1 MNKEAYEEINAWAV
15 KKSAILR
22 HNPLQYIVKAML
34 ASFFIGFGVM
44 LSFKLAEPFFDAG
57 SPATVLMLG
66 AFFGIALILI
76 LYGGA
81 ELFTG
86 NTMYFTMS
94 TMSGKTNWKEAVAV
108 LGACYTGNLLG
119 ALCFALFISGAGIYN
134 DPANSQY
141 LMDVVSHKMHYP
153 ASQLFFKAILCNW
166 IVCLAVWIPMQ
177 MKGDIA
183 KIVTMLLFVM
193 TFVVAG
199 FEHSVAN
206 MVLFSLALAV
216 PHPEAVSVASAVY
229 NLIPVT
235 LGNIVGGSVFVGM
248 MYMYLAKPVENSMPE
263 AAKERISA
271 KLLHMNKSRR

>member
-1 MNKEAYEEINAWAV
+1 MNKEAYEEINQWAM
-15 KKSAILR
+15 KKTAILKN
-22 HNPLQYIVKAML
+22 NPLQYILKAML
-34 ASFFIGFGVM
+34 ASFFIGFAIM
-44 LSFKLAEPFFDAG
+44 LSFKLAEPFYDAS
-57 SPATVLMLG
+57 SPATGLMLG
-66 AFFGIALILI
+66 AFFGIALVLI
-76 LYGGA
+76 IYGSA

-94 TMSGKTNWKEAVAV
+94 TMSGKTTWKDALAV
-108 LGACYTGNLLG
+108 LGACYSGNLLG
-119 ALCFALFISGAGIYN
+119 AVFFGLFIGAAGIYN

-153 ASQLFFKAILCNW
+153 ASELFFKAILCNW

-177 MKGDIA
+177 MKGDMA

-216 PHPEAVSVASAVY
+216 PHPEAISVASAVH

-235 LGNIVGGSVFVGM
+235 VGNIIGGSVFVGM
-248 MYMYLAKPVENSMPE
+248 VYMYLAKPVVASEPAE
-263 AAKERISA
+263 AKERISL
-271 KLLHMNKSRR
+271 KLLQMSKSRR

>member
-34 ASFFIGFGVM
+34 ASFFIGFGIM

-66 AFFGIALILI
+66 AFFGIALVLI

-94 TMSGKTNWKEAVAV
+94 TMSGKTNWKEALAV

-119 ALCFALFISGAGIYN
+119 ALCFALFISGSGIYH
-134 DPANSQY
+134 DTANSQY

-177 MKGDIA
+177 MKGDMA

-216 PHPEAVSVASAVY
+216 PHPEVISVVSAVY

-235 LGNIVGGSVFVGM
+235 LGNIIGGSMFVGM
-248 MYMYLAKPVENSMPE
+248 VYMYLAKPVQKSIPGE
-263 AAKERISA
+263 AKKRITV
-271 KLLHMNKSRR
+271 KLLEMNKSRH